1 MSSSD
6 SDDDCYGNVAQQLE
20 KLKKTFAKD
29 NLESYKLD
37 DSLELGESSKDLPK
51 NEENTSAVT
60 IVEDCNV
67 TVNSTDN
74 DEFTLDAIIARNS
87 KPKPKRGRGAKRKHS
102 DVSAGSSTQEPAPGR
117 RKTRNSQR
125 GNSSSV
131 DTDQNTPSVGEN
143 SLIEESVLEP
153 PAPPSVSDTSTAS
166 TRGRG
171 RAARRGPARGRARGR
186 GRGRGRIRTRRELWA
201 IFDNIF
207 DRIDNRNVANYPTY
221 SVGNTD
227 EYPDQSDS
235 QELFSTRPANND
247 VQVIDDDDALDNDN
261 EEMSVKVYW
270 QNLEVFKFKIRK
282 YQKLTQIYNYF
293 MEKEGVG
300 SEKLLFIYNDRIIN
314 MNDTPDSINYSI
326 AKFIDGGI
334 VSQNVTHLATTNT
347 SENVVNGIKVKF
359 QCQNVKK
366 PFETMLGMDDKF
378 ASAMVRCAEHL
389 EVQLERLKF
398 YFDGDLISN
407 KSTPRELELE
417 GGECIDVKI
426 SS

>member
-20 KLKKTFAKD
+20 KLKKTFVKEK
-29 NLESYKLD
+29 LESYKLD
-37 DSLELGESSKDLPK
+37 DSLELGESSKELPR
-51 NEENTSAVT
+51 NEENTAVVIT
-60 IVEDCNV
+60 DDCNV

-74 DEFTLDAIIARNS
+74 DEFSLDAIIARNS
-87 KPKPKRGRGAKRKHS
+87 KAKPKRGRGAKRKIS
-102 DVSAGSSTQEPAPGR
+102 DASPGSSTREPPPGR
-117 RKTRNSQR
+117 RKTRNSRR
-125 GNSSSV
+125 GRSSSV
-131 DTDQNTPSVGEN
+131 DRDQNTSSVEQN
-143 SLIEESVLEP
+143 SVIEEPVREP
-153 PAPPSVSDTSTAS
+153 PPPASETATTSA
-166 TRGRG
+166 RGRG
-171 RAARRGPARGRARGR
+171 RGARRGAARGRGTR

-207 DRIDNRNVANYPTY
+207 DRIDNRNAADYPIY

-227 EYPDQSDS
+227 EYPDQSDN
-235 QELFSTRPANND
+235 QALFSTTPANND
-247 VQVIDDDDALDNDN
+247 VQVIDDDDDPLENDN

-270 QNLEVFKFKIRK
+270 QNLEVFKFNIRK
-282 YQKLTQIYNYF
+282 YQKLTQIFNYF
-293 MEKEGVG
+293 MDKEGV
-300 SEKLLFIYNDRIIN
+300 SNDKLLFLYNDRIIK
-314 MNDTPDSINYSI
+314 MDDTPDSINYSI

-334 VSQNVTHLATTNT
+334 VNQNVSHLVTKNS

-366 PFETMLGMDDKF
+366 PFETTLGADDKF
-378 ASAMVRCAEHL
+378 ASAMMKCAEHL

>member
-20 KLKKTFAKD
+20 KLKKTFVKEK
-29 NLESYKLD
+29 LESYKLD
-37 DSLELGESSKDLPK
+37 DSLEVGESSKELPK
-51 NEENTSAVT
+51 NEENTSIPV
-60 IVEDCNV
+60 VEDCNV

-87 KPKPKRGRGAKRKHS
+87 KTKPKRGRGGKRKSS
-102 DVSAGSSTQEPAPGR
+102 DASACSSTQEPPPGR
-117 RKTRNSQR
+117 RKTRNSRR
-125 GNSSSV
+125 GMSSSV
-131 DTDQNTPSVGEN
+131 DTDQNTSSVEHN
-143 SLIEESVLEP
+143 SVIEEPLREPTP
-153 PAPPSVSDTSTAS
+153 PAASETATTSA
-166 TRGRG
+166 RGRG
-171 RAARRGPARGRARGR
+171 RGARRGAARGRGSR
-186 GRGRGRIRTRRELWA
+186 GRGRGRIRNRRELWA

-207 DRIDNRNVANYPTY
+207 DRIDSRNAADYPIY

-227 EYPDQSDS
+227 EYPDQSDN
-235 QELFSTRPANND
+235 QQLFSSRPADND
-247 VQVIDDDDALDNDN
+247 VQVIDDEDPLDNDN

-282 YQKLTQIYNYF
+282 YQKLTQIFNYF

-300 SEKLLFIYNDRIIN
+300 NDKLLFMYNDRIIK
-314 MNDTPDSINYSI
+314 MDDTPDSINYSI

-334 VSQNVTHLATTNT
+334 VNQNVSHLATSNS
-347 SENVVNGIKVKF
+347 SEKVINGIKIKF
-359 QCQNVKK
+359 QCQNMKK
-366 PFETMLGMDDKF
+366 PFETTLGADDKF
-378 ASAMVRCAEHL
+378 AAAMVKCAEHL

-407 KSTPRELELE
+407 KSTPRDLELE